1 MKDGPFLHAVSRYAE
16 YGDTGARKYL
26 GRTDPFGRWGRRA
39 EANRSLAD
47 ENAPPEE
54 FVEELSEALGR
65 LQPAEREALREAL
78 KRSV

>member
-16 YGDTGARKYL
+16 YGDSGARNYL
-26 GRTDPFGRWGRRA
+26 GRTEPFGKWGRRA
-39 EANRSLAD
+39 EANRALSD
-47 ENAPPEE
+47 EDLPPEE

-65 LQPAEREALREAL
+65 LQPVEREALREAL

>member
-16 YGDTGARKYL
+16 YGDAGAQKFL

-39 EANRSLAD
+39 NANRGLTGED
-47 ENAPPEE
+47 GPPEE

-65 LQPAEREALREAL
+65 LQPTEREALQEAL